1 MKKNMHFNILLLLL
15 LVEAMT
21 VHAFAQILV
30 GQPQRNISFEEYLN
44 SVGKNNLNYLAEKL
58 NVSIADAEAMAAKV
72 FPDPELGFEAGN
84 ETFSL
89 GLSYSLE
96 LGNKRGA
103 RIKLARSQA
112 AFEVDDRTG
121 ISGFAS
127 RGSQFFSGSYFA
139 ERVTTPP

>member
-1 MKKNMHFNILLLLL
+1 MKKNIRYNIVLLLLM
-15 LVEAMT
+15 VEA
-21 VHAFAQILV
+21 VLIPAFAQMPEIKL
-30 GQPQRNISFEEYLN
+30 GQSISFEEYLN

-112 AFEVDDRTG
+112 AFEKLMIEQEFQDLRADAANLFLEA
-121 ISGFAS
+121 ILQKINA
-127 RGSQFFSGSYFA
+127 
-139 ERVTTPP
+139 

>member
-1 MKKNMHFNILLLLL
+1 MRKNIHFNILLLLL

-21 VHAFAQILV
+21 VHTFAQIPV
-30 GQPQRNISFEEYLN
+30 GHPQRNISFEEYLN

-58 NVSIADAEAMAAKV
+58 NVSIADAEAMAERCFLIRNLDLKL
-72 FPDPELGFEAGN
+72 DN

-103 RIKLARSQA
+103 RNQ
-112 AFEVDDRTG
+112 TCT
-121 ISGFAS
+121 
-127 RGSQFFSGSYFA
+127 QSGS
-139 ERVTTPP
+139 V

>member
-1 MKKNMHFNILLLLL
+1 M
-15 LVEAMT
+15 
-21 VHAFAQILV
+21 
-30 GQPQRNISFEEYLN
+30 
-44 SVGKNNLNYLAEKL
+44 
-58 NVSIADAEAMAAKV
+58 SIADAEAMAAKV

-112 AFEVDDRTG
+112 AFEKLM
-121 ISGFAS
+121 IEQGFQDLRAEAAN
-127 RGSQFFSGSYFA
+127 FFWKLFCRKSYLRCS
-139 ERVTTPP
+139 EVLMNICCN